1 MTADTREKKPGK
13 RARAAGAGQEPL
25 VSVIVPVYNV
35 CAYLEE
41 SLDSVLRQ
49 SHERLEIL
57 IVDDGST
64 DGSGEICERYAEKDP
79 RIRVFRQNNRGL
91 SAARNVGLD
100 NASGEYIAFLDSDDA
115 FHERMI
121 QTLLDV
127 LRLQKADIAVCGV
140 SVHRTEGRMKPD
152 EQGAARSRSRLADRD
167 EALRICL
174 DGGIDSAPW
183 NKLYAGRIWESLRFP
198 EGRVFEGTYTVLT
211 VLEKAARIAVVDEKL
226 VMHRDRPGSICNTCS
241 LKNIQDGV
249 YARERFLQFVREH
262 TPEVFSMEQQERT
275 IRTCMWNMIG
285 NYLKY
290 VCKNPDDTEGEQ
302 AVRDMLIRTF
312 QDSDRGD
319 YRLLTRTSYR
329 LALAAPRFGARL
341 YGVYARLNKALRL
354 VRQR

>member
-174 DGGIDSAPW
+174 DGGIDSAQHSFA
-183 NKLYAGRIWESLRFP
+183 NRH
-198 EGRVFEGTYTVLT
+198 RVRKG
-211 VLEKAARIAVVDEKL
+211 
-226 VMHRDRPGSICNTCS
+226 HP
-241 LKNIQDGV
+241 DG
-249 YARERFLQFVREH
+249 AF
-262 TPEVFSMEQQERT
+262 
-275 IRTCMWNMIG
+275 
-285 NYLKY
+285 
-290 VCKNPDDTEGEQ
+290 
-302 AVRDMLIRTF
+302 
-312 QDSDRGD
+312 RGLGMSPCRGM
-319 YRLLTRTSYR
+319 RLL
-329 LALAAPRFGARL
+329 ARAIL
-341 YGVYARLNKALRL
+341 GSGMGTAEMRDL
-354 VRQR
+354 V